1 MTYSMTLVAR
11 MACVA
16 AVATLVAC
24 ASSMERAEELALQ
37 EQWTQALI
45 EYRKIYNKDPG
56 NIAHKSR
63 LKQAELKAAD
73 FYYQR
78 GARLLERGDI
88 DGAIVEFQQGLV
100 AMPEHSKL
108 LQSMNEAV
116 LRKEANATYKEALA
130 LQEAGKE
137 EDGRRQLERVLE
149 IYPGHK
155 EAGEILAGIK
165 RREEKE
171 LLEKLVL
178 ASRAPI
184 TLNFRQTDL
193 KTAFEFIGKSF
204 GVNIIFDDSIKSVPV
219 TLFVKDVTFEQAL
232 QLMMATTKT
241 FYKEISANTILVAQD
256 TKEKR
261 GQYEDNLMRT
271 FYLNSI
277 KAKEMADIL
286 KGVLTI
292 KKLIINEQNNSVV
305 IRDTEDVLKLVE
317 KVVVNNDRKPAEV
330 WLEVEILEVSRT
342 KTEQLGLN
350 FGQQIMVEYKTQPQL
365 AHSWRDAIRSGTVT
379 LPPTIL
385 QLFKK
390 DVDAKILANPKV
402 RTVNAKAAKI
412 HIGDRVPLRAATIQ
426 DATGQIRTTYQYTDV
441 GIKLTV
447 EPNVHLDNSATVK
460 VTLEVSSLGQNLGTA
475 TEPAFS
481 IGTRNAESI
490 MVLRDGETAI
500 LGGLISDE
508 DRKNRVRVPGLGDIP
523 VLGALFT
530 NFDNDTKR
538 TDVLLT
544 ITPRVIRGWDIP
556 TKAMRE
562 FYSGTETLYLDKPI
576 FAKLSGPIQVKPAAV
591 RAEDTA
597 VANDAA
603 RPTNVEPPSVASAA
617 PPASAPPT
625 ATPQTAPAAG
635 VVALA
640 FSEGVYETT
649 ADQEQEIRLTVSG
662 LSGVKTMP
670 IEILFNP
677 QLLTFVRGESGDVPT
692 NNFNAAADATRGVI
706 RVDVALDPASGKTEG
721 TLAKLRM
728 RATKPGISYLVY
740 RVPTLKNEAGESV
753 TTQVRASRMVVK

>member
-1 MTYSMTLVAR
+1 MTYSMTSIAR
-11 MACVA
+11 VACVA

-37 EQWTQALI
+37 EQWTQALV

-56 NIAHKSR
+56 NIAYKSR

-116 LRKEANATYKEALA
+116 MRKEANTIFKEAVT

-137 EDGRRQLERVLE
+137 TDARRQLERALE
-149 IYPGHK
+149 IYPAHK
-155 EAGEILAGIK
+155 EAGDILATIK
-165 RREEKE
+165 RREDKE
-171 LLEKLVL
+171 LSEKLVL

-219 TLFVKDVTFEQAL
+219 TLFVKDVTFEQAV

-277 KAKEMADIL
+277 KAKEMGDIL

-292 KKLIINEQNNSVV
+292 KKLIVNEQSNSIV
-305 IRDTEDVLKLVE
+305 IRDTEDVLRLAE
-317 KVVVNNDRKPAEV
+317 KVVVSNDRKPAEV
-330 WLEVEILEVSRT
+330 WMEVEILEVSRT

-350 FGQQIMVEYKTQPQL
+350 FGQQITVEYKTQPQV
-365 AHSWRDAIRSGTVT
+365 AHSWREAIRSGTVT

-385 QLFKK
+385 QMFKK

-402 RTVNAKAAKI
+402 RTVHAKPAKI

-447 EPNVHLDNSATVK
+447 EPSVHLDNSATVK

-490 MVLRDGETAI
+490 MTLRDGETAI

-508 DRKNRVRVPGLGDIP
+508 DRKNRVRLPGLGDIP

-556 TKAMRE
+556 GKALRE
-562 FYSGTETLYLDKPI
+562 FYSGTETLYLDKPL
-576 FAKLSGPIQVKPAAV
+576 FAKLAGPIQ
-591 RAEDTA
+591 
-597 VANDAA
+597 
-603 RPTNVEPPSVASAA
+603 TNS
-617 PPASAPPT
+617 ASAPAGDTALANATPPPANAEPPPVATTSTPT
-625 ATPQTAPAAG
+625 ASAPSTPQSTPAS

-649 ADQEQEIRLTVSG
+649 SDQEQEIRLTVAG
-662 LSGVKTMP
+662 LTGVKTLP

-677 QLLTFVRGESGDVPT
+677 QLLKFVSGEAGDVT
-692 NNFNAAADATRGVI
+692 ASSFKATADAARGVI
-706 RVDVALDPASGKTEG
+706 RIDLALDPASGKTDG
-721 TLAKLRM
+721 ILAKLRL

-740 RVPTLKNEAGESV
+740 RVPTLKNEAGDAV